1 MKTNMILKT
10 NTKEKHKYMLESTS
24 LHRVVCEFQN
34 HKFVSSQFF
43 FQIGLFITREGE
55 KSYNLVKPT
64 HKITKLKM

>member
-24 LHRVVCEFQN
+24 LHRVGEFQN
-34 HKFVSSQFF
+34 RFSVSSHFF
-43 FQIGLFITREGE
+43 FQIGILITREGE

-64 HKITKLKM
+64 HEITKLKM